1 MHALT
6 LAGDVLEVTVVPAA
20 GGKILEL
27 VHRPSR
33 TNLLWRNPRVKVAPT
48 YAGAPFDDVWCGG
61 WDDLFPTDAPCAVD
75 GNLLH
80 DHGDLWTGSWDWTV
94 ERDDGDEAVLCMR
107 KASASLPCLLE
118 RRLSLKRE
126 DDALRVSYRLQ
137 NLGSTA
143 VRFMWSIHV
152 AHAVEPG
159 SRLHLPAG
167 LVGVEPPFRGRTAG
181 DEVDWPLGGREGE
194 DLSRAPGA
202 EAGVTEFLHTLDLR
216 DGWCAVTHPSR
227 ELGLLLSFDPVV
239 FPTVWIFAV
248 YGGWR
253 GHHVLLTEPATG
265 RPGDLERA
273 IAAGDAAALEGG
285 AVLETE
291 LVARILT
298 EVDAEAPGDRLPE
311 PPTAEE
317 RA

>member
-194 DLSRAPGA
+194 DL
-202 EAGVTEFLHTLDLR
+202 R

-227 ELGLLLSFDPVV
+227 ELGLSLSFDPVV